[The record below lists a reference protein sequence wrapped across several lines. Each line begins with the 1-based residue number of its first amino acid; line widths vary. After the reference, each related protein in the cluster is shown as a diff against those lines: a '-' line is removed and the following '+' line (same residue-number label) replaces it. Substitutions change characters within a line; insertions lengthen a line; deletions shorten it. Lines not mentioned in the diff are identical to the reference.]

1 MLITSL
7 TAMLLMSSGCDDD
20 RCVEQYIN
28 AGEYASESR
37 EESRRA
43 SRSAAGETEA
53 TLFPEGDSRYNTA
66 GAGWVYVSHPAV

>member
-28 AGEYASESR
+28 AGEYASDP
-37 EESRRA
+37 
-43 SRSAAGETEA
+43 
-53 TLFPEGDSRYNTA
+53 LFYG
-66 GAGWVYVSHPAV
+66 G